1 MEWWLDWIVSK
12 YEAGNLVF
20 NLDSTESDDK
30 AASFIQF
37 GELLDGIGDVF
48 DFSDLLWIGCAH
60 DLWNHV
66 CIGVPILSLLDF
78 ISASTTW
85 LRADNGG

>member
-1 MEWWLDWIVSK
+1 MDGMLTGLDSLK

-60 DLWNHV
+60 DL
-66 CIGVPILSLLDF
+66 
-78 ISASTTW
+78 
-85 LRADNGG
+85 